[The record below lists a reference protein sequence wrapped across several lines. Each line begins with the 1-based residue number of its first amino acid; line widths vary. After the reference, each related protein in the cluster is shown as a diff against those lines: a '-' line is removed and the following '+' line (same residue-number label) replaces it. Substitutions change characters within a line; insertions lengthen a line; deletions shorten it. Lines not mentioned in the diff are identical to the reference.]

1 MKRRECG
8 IIKIFDYKNEEEFK
22 KHKAIMERHGWHLI
36 EKGMFGGQL
45 NPTILEDENFKYS
58 ASYLKSDMY

>member
-22 KHKAIMERHGWHLI
+22 KHKAIMERYGWHLI

-45 NPTILEDENFKYS
+45 NPTTLEDENFKYS
-58 ASYLKSDMY
+58 ACYLKSDMY